1 MCLQSKLAEMAKK
14 LAEMSRQLDEA
25 RREQQDVRKLNEVYT
40 QRIIEAHA
48 TCNRQPATCSR
59 QSAACNMQR
68 AACSTHHT
76 ACSRQRCNMQH
87 AADNVATC
95 SRQQI
100 ARHALHEGS
109 LTQPRHLCHSIPSV
123 ATAECAVTA
132 LQLWLQSDRS
142 MPVGAK
148 PLLAAVHRMHWRAW
162 RTNVARYGVGALRL
176 PGARL
181 DTRTDAHCLGTYRSA
196 VFSPVG
202 CVALQR
208 SLQI

>member
-1 MCLQSKLAEMAKK
+1 VNGLSTGGRVDVRGRAREVLPRCESPSLLRSSSGVMPCATWVCFHMPYVSLQSKLAEMAKK

-59 QSAACNMQR
+59 QSAACDMQR

-95 SRQQI
+95 SRRQI

-109 LTQPRHLCHSIPSV
+109 LTHA
-123 ATAECAVTA
+123 AT
-132 LQLWLQSDRS
+132 
-142 MPVGAK
+142 
-148 PLLAAVHRMHWRAW
+148 
-162 RTNVARYGVGALRL
+162 
-176 PGARL
+176 
-181 DTRTDAHCLGTYRSA
+181 
-196 VFSPVG
+196 SPVPQYTFSG
-202 CVALQR
+202 HCCVRRYSPAPAQPIDACGR
-208 SLQI
+208 

>member
-1 MCLQSKLAEMAKK
+1 MNGLSTGGRVDVRGRAREVLPRCESPSHLRSSSGVMPCATWVCFHMPYVPLQSKLAEMAKK

-95 SRQQI
+95 SRRQI

-109 LTQPRHLCHSIPSV
+109 LTHA
-123 ATAECAVTA
+123 AT
-132 LQLWLQSDRS
+132 
-142 MPVGAK
+142 
-148 PLLAAVHRMHWRAW
+148 
-162 RTNVARYGVGALRL
+162 
-176 PGARL
+176 
-181 DTRTDAHCLGTYRSA
+181 
-196 VFSPVG
+196 SPVPQYTFSG
-202 CVALQR
+202 HC
-208 SLQI
+208 